1 MVRECAS
8 ESSKGLPAVERMVT
22 RQARFGWVSFLDEP
36 PFRVRAGRDGDFW
49 NGTTVTKRSEHM
61 GDGSDRRAAGDDP
74 RLAAG
79 SRFRSPV
86 AGLLASLVFSVQR
99 TFPDCRRWE
108 IPRSGSRLRR
118 SRLRGENRLLTCAA
132 RFPAARLGSRRRGL
146 VPGGAAR

>member
-61 GDGSDRRAAGDDP
+61 GDGSDRRAAGGKSVPFAGGWALGLDYPNFEDNS
-74 RLAAG
+74 G
-79 SRFRSPV
+79 SRWRPP
-86 AGLLASLVFSVQR
+86 ASLVFSVQR

-108 IPRSGSRLRR
+108 IPRSGSRLPRKYFR
-118 SRLRGENRLLTCAA
+118 GNEQARMAGEGQFQDRLHG
-132 RFPAARLGSRRRGL
+132 
-146 VPGGAAR
+146 